1 MSDAWPIDPEG
12 NSVIITNSS
21 QAHRHLLCKLR
32 HPFGRPNRFLFEVFI
47 MVNMAQI
54 MYIAMLAFAK
64 SALISAETTA
74 VNLCLYRCAVL
85 LVIESIKMYL
95 FPDSDN

>member
-1 MSDAWPIDPEG
+1 
-12 NSVIITNSS
+12 
-21 QAHRHLLCKLR
+21 
-32 HPFGRPNRFLFEVFI
+32 
-47 MVNMAQI
+47 

-85 LVIESIKMYL
+85 FIIESIKMYL
-95 FPDSDN
+95 FPDSDNNNRLET

>member
-1 MSDAWPIDPEG
+1 
-12 NSVIITNSS
+12 
-21 QAHRHLLCKLR
+21 
-32 HPFGRPNRFLFEVFI
+32 
-47 MVNMAQI
+47 

-85 LVIESIKMYL
+85 FVIESIKMYL
-95 FPDSDN
+95 FPDSDNKDSLQTLKEGGDRAALAARYKEYYSPMYKAWLDK